1 MWSRLPFILETAE
14 QAEHTDR
21 GWLVIAV
28 VVLVLVA
35 RHAVI
40 AFLSRSDR
48 RR

>member
-1 MWSRLPFILETAE
+1 MLNRLSWILEIAE
-14 QAEHTDR
+14 QPPREHR

-28 VVLVLVA
+28 VVLMLVA

-40 AFLSRSDR
+40 AFLSRSER

>member
-1 MWSRLPFILETAE
+1 MLSRLTWFLEIAE
-14 QAEHTDR
+14 QQPREHR

-28 VVLVLVA
+28 VVLFLLA

-40 AFLSRSDR
+40 AFLSRSER